1 MLVRKGTSG
10 KPYLNI
16 SIKVYLCNKLIS
28 NVSFLYLSRA
38 RYENLDNNNSEE
50 LPASLVMRLKK
61 PFVISAQN
69 LSEIH
74 AVIFQSCK

>member
-1 MLVRKGTSG
+1 MNTE
-10 KPYLNI
+10 
-16 SIKVYLCNKLIS
+16 LIS
-28 NVSFLYLSRA
+28 NVRFLYFSRA

-61 PFVISAQN
+61 PFVLSAQN

-74 AVIFQSCK
+74 AIISQSCKLNIC